1 MMICRHAVFIA
12 TLCCVFPVLIAIADS
27 PPIDYY
33 QPENLRKFADYLYRQ
48 GDYLRAAGEYQRY
61 LFSQPTALG
70 GNQNDVLHRI
80 ADSYRLGG
88 QPERAVQFLETLL
101 QTQPNSN
108 LARYELG
115 ATYLLMEQYDESARF
130 LKESQDLFQGGEYR
144 WKSQILIG
152 VNKLMQKQWESAVQ
166 HFDQFDLSELPE
178 IVSHRTSMYKRYA
191 EEGKALPSKNPL
203 LAGLLSTALPGS
215 GRLYV
220 GRPNDALITLF
231 LLGVLGWGAYD
242 GFSENGVSSRKGWT
256 FGTLGGIFYLGNVY
270 GSVVAAQTHNRRTE
284 AAFLGTIPLEIP

>member
-1 MMICRHAVFIA
+1 MICRHAIFLATFCSIFFSLIA
-12 TLCCVFPVLIAIADS
+12 TADN

-33 QPENLRKFADYLYRQ
+33 QPENIRKFADYLYAQ

-61 LFSQPTALG
+61 LFSQLTALED
-70 GNQNDVLHRI
+70 DVLRRI
-80 ADSYRLGG
+80 AESYRLGG
-88 QPERAVQFLETLL
+88 QPNRAVQFLETLL

-115 ATYLLMEQYDESARF
+115 ATYFSIGQYDESVRF
-130 LKESQDLFQGGEYR
+130 LKESQDLFQVGEYR

-152 VNKLMQKQWESAVQ
+152 MNTLMQKRWESAIQ
-166 HFDQFDLSELPE
+166 YFDQFDLSELPKTVGQRAS
-178 IVSHRTSMYKRYA
+178 IYKRYA
-191 EEGKALPSKNPL
+191 EDGRDLPSKSPL
-203 LAGLLSTALPGS
+203 LAGFLSTALPGS
-215 GRLYV
+215 GRVYV
-220 GRPNDALITLF
+220 GRSNDAMLTVF
-231 LLGVLGWGAYD
+231 LLGVLGWAAYD

-284 AAFLGTIPLEIP
+284 AAFLTTIPLEIP

>member
-1 MMICRHAVFIA
+1 MICRHAVFLA
-12 TLCCVFPVLIAIADS
+12 ALCCVFPALMAIADT

-33 QPENLRKFADYLYRQ
+33 QPENIRKFADYLYAQ

-61 LFSQPTALG
+61 LFSQPTTLG
-70 GNQNDVLHRI
+70 DEVLRRI

-115 ATYLLMEQYDESARF
+115 ATYFLMEQYDESARF
-130 LKESQDLFQGGEYR
+130 LKETQDLFQGEEYR

-152 VNKLMQKQWESAVQ
+152 MNKLMQKRWENAIQ
-166 HFDQFDLSELPE
+166 HFDQFDLSGLPE
-178 IVSHRTSMYKRYA
+178 VVGHRASTYKGYA
-191 EEGKALPSKNPL
+191 EKGRTLPSKSPL
-203 LAGLLSTALPGS
+203 LAGFLSTVLPGS
-215 GRLYV
+215 GRVYV
-220 GRPNDALITLF
+220 GRSSDALLTVF
-231 LLGVLGWGAYD
+231 LLGVLGWAAYD
-242 GFSENGVSSRKGWT
+242 GFAENGVSSRKGWT
-256 FGTLGGIFYLGNVY
+256 FGTLGGIFYLGNIY

-284 AAFLGTIPLEIP
+284 AAFLATIPLEIP

>member
-1 MMICRHAVFIA
+1 MIWRHAIFLTV
-12 TLCCVFPVLIAIADS
+12 LCSIFPALIAIAAG

-33 QPENLRKFADYLYRQ
+33 QPENIRKFADYLYAQ

-70 GNQNDVLHRI
+70 NDVLRRI
-80 ADSYRLGG
+80 TESYRLGG
-88 QPERAVQFLETLL
+88 QPDRAVQFLGTFL
-101 QTQPNSN
+101 QTQLNSN

-115 ATYLLMEQYDESARF
+115 ATYFLTGQYDESIRF
-130 LKESQDLFQGGEYR
+130 LKESQELLQRGEYR

-152 VNKLMQKQWESAVQ
+152 MNTLMQKRWESTIQ
-166 HFDQFDLSELPE
+166 HFDQLDLSGLPE
-178 IVSHRTSMYKRYA
+178 TVSHRASMYKGYA
-191 EEGKALPSKNPL
+191 EKGRSLPSKSPL
-203 LAGLLSTALPGS
+203 LAGFLSTVLPGS
-215 GRLYV
+215 GRVYV
-220 GRPNDALITLF
+220 GRPNDAMLTVF
-231 LLGVLGWGAYD
+231 FLGVLGWAAYD

-284 AAFLGTIPLEIP
+284 AAFLATIPLEIP